1 MTNDL
6 RTYTGRLARITEI
19 LEPCLHVSEYVLATP
34 ENNPLDRP
42 NGLACRWFD
51 RRTAQPTVSVFID
64 ELEDVDRSLASLRD
78 DVAGNGDIEPGS
90 VTEVAGSGHGEYVF
104 LRHYVNAVTAI
115 VGSCR
120 IAVHPPDGYD
130 DLARL
135 VEPALEIGRTVGCS
149 AYRNDF
155 VPPPLPEEWP
165 KANWG
170 IGSRSP
176 GFPPGV
182 PPGPPL

>member
-90 VTEVAGSGHGEYVF
+90 VTEVA
-104 LRHYVNAVTAI
+104 I